1 MFLALS
7 SLETHRFSG
16 MLSLLLSPL
25 AQQDAQVWRHDVAR
39 HLCELVGAD
48 DAALVI
54 EQPEVTR
61 IQAVHLDPAAIR
73 AYQTHYAKVD
83 LGLAR
88 LRTLGVEVWSRRML
102 WDPDVL
108 ARSEYYN
115 DFAIPHRLH
124 DTIGLAVAVRA
135 VQARVRAAL
144 FHHRPVSDLSM
155 TRRQLQMLA
164 LVLPAFGT
172 GISAHLRWNLWRSHL
187 TAMLED
193 TDDPVALCDVSG
205 RMVHENAALAHVL
218 RGKCGPLVRETI
230 VAVARAVFAA
240 VALGHVDESIMRRVL
255 AGSIDYEIR
264 GTVVEPLASQLPM
277 TILVTT
283 TPHRVDTISAHDL
296 RTRYNLTARELEVA
310 DLLRR
315 RRSNT
320 EIARALAISEHTAR
334 RHTENVLLK
343 LGLHSRNEVE
353 VVLRV
358 QPHADVS
365 TGSRRPRATGPDT
378 GENTGVSHT
387 TPARDDAFL
396 TAARATLRHSL
407 HEEEP
412 PAPSA
417 PNG

>member
-16 MLSLLLSPL
+16 VLSLLLSPL
-25 AQQDAQVWRHDVAR
+25 AQQDAQMWRNDVAR

-48 DAALVI
+48 DAVLVI
-54 EQPEVTR
+54 EQPEMTR
-61 IQAVHLDPAAIR
+61 IEAVYLDPAAIR
-73 AYQTHYAKVD
+73 AYQKHYATVD
-83 LGLAR
+83 FGLAR

-124 DTIGLAVAVRA
+124 DTVGLAIAVRA
-135 VQARVRAAL
+135 VPACVRAAL

-164 LVLPAFGT
+164 LVLPAFAT
-172 GISAHLRWNLWRSHL
+172 GISTNLRWSRWRSDL
-187 TAMLED
+187 TAMLDD
-193 TDDPVALCDVSG
+193 TGDPVALCDVSG

-218 RGKCGPLVRETI
+218 RGKCGPLVRDTI
-230 VAVARAVFAA
+230 AAVARAVFAA
-240 VALGHVDESIMRRVL
+240 VTLGHVDESIMRHVVV
-255 AGSIDYEIR
+255 GSINYEIR
-264 GTVVEPLASQLPM
+264 GTVMEPLPSQLPM

-283 TPHRVDTISAHDL
+283 TPHRVDSIGARDL

-315 RRSNT
+315 RRSNG

-353 VVLRV
+353 VALRV

-365 TGSRRPRATGPDT
+365 VPGHRSPDPDPGT
-378 GENTGVSHT
+378 DEDSGVSDA
-387 TPARDDAFL
+387 TPARDDVSL
-396 TAARATLRHSL
+396 TATRSRLRHSP
-407 HEEEP
+407 HERGAE
-412 PAPSA
+412 
-417 PNG
+417 